1 MPEYIPQIPAG
12 MLQELTRA
20 KTEQAFKGVR
30 SAQTIST
37 AIADAVNKHYQNKEL
52 QIAQKKKEKQAELE
66 DAIKYLSDNKLIEIP
81 PGTTGQV
88 NVEGA
93 TPVPAAMAD
102 ILRQQGME
110 GRYFS
115 QPREKTYKPE
125 DTIGEAVGQ
134 QLGLPATTGVKAAA
148 LTLKN
153 KADKLRF
160 AIFSNRNDP
169 AYASLSRQVQD
180 IMKGAID
187 YNTLPE
193 TEKAKIND
201 WIRKTEAMGVN
212 LSEYKKSIEALGQ
225 QPEEIAVEVSWL
237 DKIKQLVLGKK
248 AAPKPSAKPAGAAAA
263 SGQQVLPGLE

>member
-52 QIAQKKKEKQAELE
+52 QLAQKKKEKQTELE
-66 DAIKYLSDNKLIEIP
+66 GAIKYLSDNKLIEIP

-88 NVEGA
+88 SVEGA
-93 TPVPAAMAD
+93 EPVPAGMAD

-125 DTIGEAVGQ
+125 DTIGEAVGK
-134 QLGLPATTGVKAAA
+134 QLGLPAITGVKAAA
-148 LTLKN
+148 LTLKA
-153 KADKLRF
+153 KSDKLRF
-160 AIFSNRNDP
+160 TIFSSRNDP
-169 AYASLSRQVQD
+169 AYAAISRQVQD

-187 YNTLPE
+187 YKTLPD

-201 WIRKTEAMGVN
+201 WIKKTEDMGVN
-212 LSEYKKSIEALGQ
+212 LTEYKKSIEALGQ

-237 DKIKQLVLGKK
+237 DKLKQKVFGNKPA
-248 AAPKPSAKPAGAAAA
+248 AAPAAKPAPAA
-263 SGQQVLPGLE
+263 SGQKNLPGME